1 MGGVSADAGT
11 FAAVGFALYAAHMVG
26 DHWVQ
31 TDSEA
36 GNKGKTGEQRWTG
49 RYFAVRHGVGLAAV
63 KAGFVAVVWAVF
75 GLSLAPLGVAL
86 GMTVDTVSHIWADRR
101 HTLAAF
107 ARRVGKGTWWER
119 DPNAPYL
126 LDQSWHI
133 GWLFVAAVVIA
144 GVGS

>member
-1 MGGVSADAGT
+1 MTADPGT

-36 GNKGKTGEQRWTG
+36 MDKGRNDWTG
-49 RYFAVRHGVGLAAV
+49 RYFAARHGVGLGAV
-63 KAGFVAVVWAVF
+63 KGLFLALVWVVFA
-75 GLSLAPLGVAL
+75 LPLAPLGVAL
-86 GMTVDTVSHIWADRR
+86 GMAVDTVSHIWADRR
-101 HTLAAF
+101 HTLAAL